1 MPYKRYGEIF
11 KKLREQKNFSLSHFS
26 EIGISK
32 ASLSRF
38 ELGQTMISFERL
50 DSALQEMNVT
60 LAEYEHF
67 INNFSMDYKEEF
79 LEDIILADIADDV
92 DKLHSLYLEAMEYDS
107 KMLAYCAKS

>member
-50 DSALQEMNVT
+50 DSALQEMNV
-60 LAEYEHF
+60 LSMNILSIIF
-67 INNFSMDYKEEF
+67 QWIIKKNF
-79 LEDIILADIADDV
+79 
-92 DKLHSLYLEAMEYDS
+92 
-107 KMLAYCAKS
+107 

>member
-50 DSALQEMNVT
+50 DSAL
-60 LAEYEHF
+60 
-67 INNFSMDYKEEF
+67 
-79 LEDIILADIADDV
+79 
-92 DKLHSLYLEAMEYDS
+92 
-107 KMLAYCAKS
+107 

>member
-79 LEDIILADIADDV
+79 IEDIIIA
-92 DKLHSLYLEAMEYDS
+92 H
-107 KMLAYCAKS
+107 

>member
-38 ELGQTMISFERL
+38 EFCQTGLSP
-50 DSALQEMNVT
+50 
-60 LAEYEHF
+60 
-67 INNFSMDYKEEF
+67 
-79 LEDIILADIADDV
+79 
-92 DKLHSLYLEAMEYDS
+92 
-107 KMLAYCAKS
+107 